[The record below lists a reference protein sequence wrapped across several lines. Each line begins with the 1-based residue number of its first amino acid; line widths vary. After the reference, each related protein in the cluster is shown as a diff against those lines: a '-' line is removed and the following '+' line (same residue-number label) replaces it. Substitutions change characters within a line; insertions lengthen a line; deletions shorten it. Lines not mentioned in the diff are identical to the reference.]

1 MDDEGRVVEE
11 NIPENGILVKA
22 AVTLRCESS
31 ECISERYFRV
41 MPKEL
46 DEEHK
51 MIREIENYLKK
62 RSADPGAS
70 IKLPEQLNGKKLI
83 WNTKKEHLSEKIL
96 FLGGGIVIILPF
108 VEQSRK
114 KEREK
119 KRKALLEL
127 QYADMVSNLV
137 LLLGAGMTVS
147 KAWNRLTENYMN
159 ERQKR
164 TICRK
169 EVYEEMQRT
178 SFEIKNGMGEER
190 AYERFGERC
199 GGHRFRKIGNL
210 FWENL
215 RKGSRGLTRLLEQEA
230 EDAFEERKSMARKL
244 GEEAGTKMLFPMILM
259 LGAVMLIL
267 AFPAMRSMEL

>member
-1 MDDEGRVVEE
+1 
-11 NIPENGILVKA
+11 
-22 AVTLRCESS
+22 
-31 ECISERYFRV
+31 
-41 MPKEL
+41 
-46 DEEHK
+46 
-51 MIREIENYLKK
+51 
-62 RSADPGAS
+62 
-70 IKLPEQLNGKKLI
+70 
-83 WNTKKEHLSEKIL
+83 
-96 FLGGGIVIILPF
+96 
-108 VEQSRK
+108 
-114 KEREK
+114 
-119 KRKALLEL
+119 
-127 QYADMVSNLV
+127 MVSNLA

-199 GGHRFRKIGNL
+199 GGYRYRKFGNL
-210 FWENL
+210 LAQNL

-244 GEEAGTKMLFPMILM
+244 GGGSWDKDVVSDDSDARCGDVNTGISSY
-259 LGAVMLIL
+259 
-267 AFPAMRSMEL
+267 AFHGIII